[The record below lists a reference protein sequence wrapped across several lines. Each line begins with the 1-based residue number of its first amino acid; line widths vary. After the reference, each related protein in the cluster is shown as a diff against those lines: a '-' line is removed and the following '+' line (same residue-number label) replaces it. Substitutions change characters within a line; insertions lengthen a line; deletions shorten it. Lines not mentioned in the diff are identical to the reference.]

1 LALEQYGGF
10 AAVSLVTALLPG
22 IAILMIVGI
31 PPTQPRAMLRTSFSR
46 VVGRILRP
54 GIALGL
60 QGVGFAAIGTFVS
73 LYFAF
78 RHWGHAGL
86 ALTTFGC
93 CFVLV
98 RGTCGGLPD
107 RLGGFRVAWLSL
119 AVEACGQ
126 LLLWKA
132 QSAAMA
138 LGGAAI
144 SGLGCSLVFP
154 ALGVEAVGRATPES
168 RGTALGAFAAF
179 QDIAYGVTGPIAG
192 MIATSF
198 GYSAIFLFGA
208 GAALLG
214 MIIATPRKSA
224 STSLRAEP

>member
-1 LALEQYGGF
+1 
-10 AAVSLVTALLPG
+10 
-22 IAILMIVGI
+22 
-31 PPTQPRAMLRTSFSR
+31 
-46 VVGRILRP
+46 
-54 GIALGL
+54 
-60 QGVGFAAIGTFVS
+60 
-73 LYFAF
+73 
-78 RHWGHAGL
+78 
-86 ALTTFGC
+86 
-93 CFVLV
+93 
-98 RGTCGGLPD
+98 
-107 RLGGFRVAWLSL
+107 
-119 AVEACGQ
+119 
-126 LLLWKA
+126 
-132 QSAAMA
+132 MA

-214 MIIATPRKSA
+214 LIIATPRKSA